1 MSGSVFTP
9 RVYQEEPRP
18 VEPQQVKRDSPDK
31 IGGMVI
37 NFVQY
42 LVIGL
47 LFLLPVFFVP
57 GLPASLGF
65 DKVLV
70 ATIFGFLAIILLGL
84 SSLRYSKVLT
94 VLPLTLGIFW
104 IFVVVAALSGMLS
117 GDIQDSIRGSVFE
130 PQTTGF
136 FAVLG
141 LVMTLPLVLQRS
153 KIMALRSL
161 MFFGSSATIV
171 ILYTVVRIF
180 LNPGALSLG
189 SFNAVTVSPVGSFND
204 LAIFAALTVILTLIT
219 LLQLPLKRGSQIAL
233 SVLVVLALC
242 IMAIVN
248 FFNLWVVVG
257 FFGLLL
263 LVYIFSRDT
272 LLYTPA
278 EEKSAAVSPY
288 LIGITLIVCVV
299 SIIFVVAGD
308 YVGAKISSATQINY
322 IEVRPSVTAT
332 IDIARAVYSSDI
344 LLGTGPNRFADAWRL
359 YKDPTINETIFWN
372 TDFNAGFGFVP
383 TIFVTLGI
391 LGGLAIIAFHGSY
404 LYLGYKMLLRGSSTD
419 TFWYYFGVVTFVAA
433 VFLWGMSYVYVSGSV
448 ILLLAA
454 LFTGL
459 SFVAYQA
466 LVPAAVRSI
475 PLVNSRRR
483 GFFLMT
489 IVIVLITACVSAMF
503 TVGKQYVAQAQ
514 FSKAQESES
523 PEEFQTLVAQ
533 AYQQYPD
540 DRFAVVSAQIKLA
553 QLRSMLSLQ
562 KPTEEEQKTFVNLA
576 VSAVADAE
584 QAIKL
589 DPSSPDGH
597 ATLASILIVLSGV
610 GFEDAENRANS
621 KLEDAKWR
629 DPLNPSYA
637 MMAAY
642 MAVQKDDVRLA
653 REKISKAL
661 ELKRNYSEALLLLS
675 QIDIKE
681 GNIEG
686 AIATTRQMTTLEP
699 NNPTRYYQLGVLL
712 AANKDLE
719 GAIGAYET
727 AISFDNNFA
736 NARYMMALVL
746 LDLNRLQDALT
757 QLRLVRETNQDNE
770 QLKSLITQLETNGYI
785 PGQGAGLGGAVNEAT
800 PQEQQNGE
808 AVTSNGETNTDLV
821 TPVNTVND
829 EQQPAPEPA
838 PQPAPVQ

>member
-18 VEPQQVKRDSPDK
+18 VEPQPVRRDGPDK
-31 IGGMVI
+31 IGGMVLR
-37 NFVQY
+37 FVQY

-47 LFLLPVFFVP
+47 LFLIPVFFVP

-70 ATIFGFLAIILLGL
+70 ASIFGFLAIILLGL
-84 SSLRYSKVLT
+84 SALRYNKIST

-104 IFVVVAALSGMLS
+104 IFVLVACLSGLLS
-117 GDIQDSIRGSVFE
+117 GDIQDAMRGSVFE
-130 PQTTGF
+130 TQTTGF

-161 MFFGSSATIV
+161 MFFGSAAALV
-171 ILYTVVRIF
+171 ILYTAVRLF
-180 LNPGALSLG
+180 LSPGVLSLK

-204 LAIFAALTVILTLIT
+204 LAIFSALTVILALIT
-219 LLQLPLKRGSQIAL
+219 LLQLPLKRGLQIGL
-233 SVLVVLALC
+233 SVLILLSLF
-242 IMAIVN
+242 IMAVVN
-248 FFNLWVVVG
+248 FFNLWIVVG

-272 LLYTPA
+272 LLYPA
-278 EEKSAAVSPY
+278 SEEKSVAVSPY
-288 LIGITLIVCVV
+288 LIGITLVVCVV
-299 SIIFVVAGD
+299 SIVFVVAGD
-308 YVGAKISSATQINY
+308 YVGAKISNATQTNY
-322 IEVRPSVTAT
+322 IEVRPSITAT
-332 IDIARAVYSSDI
+332 IDIARGVYSNDI

-359 YKDPTINETIFWN
+359 YKDKTINETIFWN

-391 LGGLAIIAFHGSY
+391 LGGLAILAFHGSY
-404 LYLGYKMLLRGSSTD
+404 LYFGYKMLLRGNATD

-433 VFLWGMSYVYVSGSV
+433 VFLWGMSYVYVSGPV

-466 LVPAAVRSI
+466 LVPTAARSI

-489 IVIVLITACVSAMF
+489 VVIVLITGCVSALF
-503 TVGKQYVAQAQ
+503 TIGKQYVAQAQ
-514 FSKAQESES
+514 FSKAQSAS
-523 PEEFQTLVAQ
+523 TPEEFRNRIAE
-533 AYQQYPD
+533 AYTQYPD

-553 QLRSMLSLQ
+553 ELRSMLALAN
-562 KPTEEEQKTFVNLA
+562 PTEEDQNKFVNLA

-584 QAIKL
+584 QAIRL
-589 DPSSPDGH
+589 DATSPEGH

-610 GFEDAENRANS
+610 GFEDAENRATS

-642 MAVQKDDVRLA
+642 MSLQMDDAVRA
-653 REKISKAL
+653 REQINEAL
-661 ELKRNYSEALLLLS
+661 NLKRNFSEALFLLS

-681 GNIEG
+681 GNIDG
-686 AIATTRQMTTLEP
+686 AINTTRQMTTLEP

-719 GAIGAYET
+719 GAVDAYET
-727 AISFDNNFA
+727 AIGFDANFA
-736 NARYMMALVL
+736 NARYMMAIAL
-746 LDLNRLQDALT
+746 LDLNRVQDALT

-770 QLKSLITQLETNGYI
+770 QLKSLITQLETNGYT
-785 PGQGAGLGGAVNEAT
+785 PGQGIGLGGAVNEAT

-808 AVTSNGETNTDLV
+808 AVTSTGETKTDLV
-821 TPVNTVND
+821 TPVNTVSGG
-829 EQQPAPEPA
+829 EQPAADPA
-838 PQPAPVQ
+838 PQQAPVQ

>member
-1 MSGSVFTP
+1 MSGSLFTP
-9 RVYQEEPRP
+9 RVYQEQPKP
-18 VEPQQVKRDSPDK
+18 VDAPQVRRDTPDK
-31 IGGMVI
+31 IGSMVLK
-37 NFVQY
+37 FVQY

-47 LFLLPVFFVP
+47 LFLMPVFFVP

-70 ATIFGFLAIILLGL
+70 AVTFGFLAIVLLGL
-84 SSLRYSKVLT
+84 SSLRYSKIST
-94 VLPLTLGIFW
+94 VLPLSLGLFW
-104 IFVVVAALSGMLS
+104 LFVLVAGLSGLLS
-117 GDIQDSIRGSVFE
+117 GDIQDSMRGSVFE

-153 KIMALRSL
+153 KMMALRSL
-161 MFFGSSATIV
+161 MFFGAAATLT

-180 LNPGALSLG
+180 LNPGALSLK
-189 SFNAVTVSPVGSFND
+189 SFSTVTVSPVGSFND
-204 LAIFAALTVILTLIT
+204 LAIFSALTILLILIT

-233 SVLVVLALC
+233 SGLALLALV
-242 IMAIVN
+242 IMAVVN
-248 FFNLWVVVG
+248 FFHLWIIVG

-272 LLYTPA
+272 LLYTA
-278 EEKSAAVSPY
+278 SEERSSVVSPY
-288 LIGITLIVCVV
+288 LIGVTLIVCVV

-308 YVGAKISSATQINY
+308 YVGTKISNTTEINY

-332 IDIARAVYSSDI
+332 IDIARGVYSDDI

-359 YKDPTINETIFWN
+359 HKDKTINETIFWN
-372 TDFNAGFGFVP
+372 TDFNAGFGFIP
-383 TIFVTLGI
+383 TLFVTLGI
-391 LGGLAIIAFHGSY
+391 LGGLAIIAFHGAY
-404 LYLGYKMLLRGSSTD
+404 LYFGYRMLLRGNSID

-433 VFLWGMSYVYVSGSV
+433 VFLWGMSYVYVSGPV

-466 LVPAAVRSI
+466 LVPAASRTI

-489 IVIVLITACVSAMF
+489 IVIVLITGCVSALF

-514 FSKAQESES
+514 FSKAQDAKN
-523 PEEFQTLVAQ
+523 PEEFNTLVAE

-540 DRFAVVSAQIKLA
+540 DSFAIVSAQVKLA
-553 QLRSMLSLQ
+553 QLRSMLALE
-562 KPTEEEQKTFVNLA
+562 KPTEDEQKTFVNLA

-589 DPSSPDGH
+589 DPSNPDGH

-610 GFEDAENRANS
+610 GFEDAENRANG

-637 MMAAY
+637 MMGAY
-642 MAVQKDDVRLA
+642 MAVQMNDTGLA
-653 REKISKAL
+653 RQQINKAL
-661 ELKRNYSEALLLLS
+661 ELKRNYSEALFLLS

-681 GNIEG
+681 GNIEA
-686 AIATTRQMTTLEP
+686 AITTTRQMTTLEP

-712 AANKDLE
+712 AAHKDLE
-719 GAIGAYET
+719 GAVKAYET
-727 AISFDNNFA
+727 AIAFDNNFA
-736 NARYMMALVL
+736 NARYMMALAL
-746 LDLNRLQDALT
+746 LDLNRTQDALT
-757 QLRLVRETNQDNE
+757 QLRIVRETNQDNE
-770 QLKSLITQLETNGYI
+770 QLKTFITQIETNGYT
-785 PGQGAGLGGAVNEAT
+785 PGQGTNLSGAVNEAA

-808 AVTSNGETNTDLV
+808 AVTVPGQTNTDLV
-821 TPVNTVND
+821 TPVNTAGT
-829 EQQPAPEPA
+829 EQQTAPAATPAP
-838 PQPAPVQ
+838 

>member
-9 RVYQEEPRP
+9 RVYQEEPRA
-18 VEPQQVKRDSPDK
+18 VEPQPVRRDGPDK
-31 IGGMVI
+31 IGGMVLK
-37 NFVQY
+37 FVQY

-47 LFLLPVFFVP
+47 LFVIPVFFVP

-70 ATIFGFLAIILLGL
+70 VTIFGFLTIVLLGL
-84 SSLRYSKVLT
+84 SALRYSKVMT
-94 VLPLTLGIFW
+94 VLPLSLGIFW
-104 IFVVVAALSGMLS
+104 LFVLVAALGGLLS

-130 PQTTGF
+130 PQTMGF

-161 MFFGSSATIV
+161 MFFGSAATLV
-171 ILYTVVRIF
+171 ILYTVVRLF
-180 LNPGALSLG
+180 LSPGALSLK

-204 LAIFAALTVILTLIT
+204 LAIFAALTIILSLIT
-219 LLQLPLKRGSQIAL
+219 LLQLPLKRGLQIVLSAL
-233 SVLVVLALC
+233 ILLSLV
-242 IMAIVN
+242 IMAVVN
-248 FFNLWVVVG
+248 FFNLWIVVG

-272 LLYTPA
+272 LLYTAA
-278 EEKSAAVSPY
+278 EEKSTAVSPY

-308 YVGAKISSATQINY
+308 YVGTKISNATQVNY
-322 IEVRPSVTAT
+322 IEVRPSITAT
-332 IDIARAVYSSDI
+332 IDIARGVYSSDI

-359 YKDPTINETIFWN
+359 HKDQTINETIFWN

-391 LGGLAIIAFHGSY
+391 LGGLAMLAFHGSY
-404 LYLGYKMLLRGSSTD
+404 LYLGYRMLLKGSSTD

-433 VFLWGMSYVYVSGSV
+433 VFLWGMSYVYVSGPV

-466 LVPAAVRSI
+466 LVPTAARTI

-489 IVIVLITACVSAMF
+489 VVIVLITASVSAMF

-514 FSKAQESES
+514 FTSARSATS
-523 PEEFQTLVAQ
+523 PEEFRNLIAE

-540 DRFAVVSAQIKLA
+540 DRFAVVSAQIKLSE
-553 QLRSMLSLQ
+553 LRSMLALAEPS
-562 KPTEEEQKTFVNLA
+562 EEDQTKFVNLA

-584 QAIKL
+584 QAISL
-589 DPSSPDGH
+589 DPTSPEGH
-597 ATLASILIVLSGV
+597 ATLASILILLSGV
-610 GFEDAENRANS
+610 GFEDAENRATA

-629 DPLNPSYA
+629 DPLNPGYA

-642 MAVQKDDVRLA
+642 MSLQMNDGA
-653 REKISKAL
+653 RARDQINQAL
-661 ELKRNYSEALLLLS
+661 ELKRNYSEALFLLS

-681 GNIEG
+681 GNIEA
-686 AIATTRQMTTLEP
+686 AITTTRQMTTLEP

-719 GAIGAYET
+719 GAVDAYET
-727 AISFDNNFA
+727 AIEFDNNFA
-736 NARYMMALVL
+736 NARYMMALAL
-746 LDLNRLQDALT
+746 LDLGRLQDGLT
-757 QLRLVRETNQDNE
+757 QLRLVRETNQENT
-770 QLKSLITQLETNGYI
+770 QLNALITQLETNGYT
-785 PGQGAGLGGAVNEAT
+785 PGQGTGLGGAVNEAT

-808 AVTSNGETNTDLV
+808 AVTSNGETNTNLV
-821 TPVNTVND
+821 TPVNTVGG
-829 EQQPAPEPA
+829 EQSPADGA
-838 PQPAPVQ
+838 PQETPAQ